1 MSSAGIERPPASGW
15 VKNLGPDPRDLRI
28 EVDWGL
34 AYELVLGLRMLVG
47 NEDPASY
54 SVGASW
60 FRRVRRAA
68 PAELLASID
77 RLCGGHE
84 IIFGQLLGLASEAPP
99 PRDVAA
105 LLRQL
110 RRTTPLSLRLHL
122 LGSSVQTS
130 RGGVSRQVVGK
141 AARGDAPAI
150 ERLLR
155 GTDPDRRPA
164 IEHILA
170 LDTRE
175 AKRLLIQIVRGWN
188 AAVLSPIADETG
200 PTLRRAAERTRAMAE
215 RAPSGR
221 VIEAAARGFQYARE
235 PGIDRVLLVPS
246 AVGRPWAVL
255 CEHRSTKIICYA
267 VDDPSDRTLGEPPGG
282 VIRFHKA
289 LSDVTRLRLLRR
301 LATDRCT
308 VQELA
313 DGFGLAKSTVHAHL
327 VLLRGA
333 GLVRWGITDKRYE
346 LRDESLGEGLS
357 ALESYMREEGA

>member
-1 MSSAGIERPPASGW
+1 

-34 AYELVLGLRMLVG
+34 AYELVLGLRMFVDT
-47 NEDPASY
+47 EDPASY

-68 PAELLASID
+68 PAELLTSID

-84 IIFGQLLGLASEAPP
+84 IIFGHLLGLASEAPP
-99 PRDVAA
+99 PRDAAA

-122 LGSSVQTS
+122 LGSNLQTS

-188 AAVLSPIADETG
+188 EAVLSPIADETG
-200 PTLRRAAERTRAMAE
+200 PTLRRAAERTRAAYE
-215 RAPSGR
+215 
-221 VIEAAARGFQYARE
+221 Q
-235 PGIDRVLLVPS
+235 L
-246 AVGRPWAVL
+246 
-255 CEHRSTKIICYA
+255 A
-267 VDDPSDRTLGEPPGG
+267 VDAAVTGDADVAFLLLHGRQGEGGEIFVLDMGKPIKILELARQLIELNGLKPDEDIQIEFIGLRPGEKLFEELSHRRENITPTNHPKILRFVTEPPPLSRVRQLLEELSGEL
-282 VIRFHKA
+282 HQMEPNELKLLLKKA
-289 LSDVTRLRLLRR
+289 VPEYDPFLT
-301 LATDRCT
+301 
-308 VQELA
+308 
-313 DGFGLAKSTVHAHL
+313 
-327 VLLRGA
+327 
-333 GLVRWGITDKRYE
+333 
-346 LRDESLGEGLS
+346 
-357 ALESYMREEGA
+357 